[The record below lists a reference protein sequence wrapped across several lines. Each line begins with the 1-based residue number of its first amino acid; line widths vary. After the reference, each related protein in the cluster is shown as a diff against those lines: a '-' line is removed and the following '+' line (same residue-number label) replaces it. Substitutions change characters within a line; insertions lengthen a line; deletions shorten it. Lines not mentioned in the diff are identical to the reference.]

1 MALEGIL
8 EKLSVEKDGE
18 FKASDKYDSQ
28 VLYGSS
34 EGLDEL
40 DKTNL
45 ESKEGLAKYKTLTGD
60 DPTKYSQRKL
70 TSRKDMRL
78 RGGREDFG
86 AYVDTNFTEMI
97 KKDVDEQVQVQIAYK
112 YCPTKDVSDKDAK
125 PYNEK
130 RKIVSDTKETIKKI
144 NETPDDYIK
153 EEIEKETP
161 LMARYIAR
169 YTEEFLEI
177 EQMEAQESALNAIQ
191 DYKPIKFITDTK
203 KYLGNETEGL
213 AKEEAKIRKTIEDKL
228 QSARGL
234 SSEARAKLISKEY
247 EQLQKLNE
255 KYVDAELGKRLTQE
269 TVAHA
274 IGAIKGKY
282 ETAPD
287 IYDILKQY
295 PDAKAPTRNERTSNT
310 PTRQSNENLEERTE
324 SSEPTRQERPQENQ
338 DENESNNQEQ
348 ENTSETQEQNYQA
361 PNNTEEQS
369 QPSEQARPQRN
380 T

>member
-130 RKIVSDTKETIKKI
+130 RKIVSDTKETIKKTV
-144 NETPDDYIK
+144 EWAKKLEPD
-153 EEIEKETP
+153 TAQFFP
-161 LMARYIAR
+161 LMVYPG
-169 YTEEFLEI
+169 TEAFKW
-177 EQMEAQESALNAIQ
+177 AQEN
-191 DYKPIKFITDTK
+191 
-203 KYLGNETEGL
+203 KYLTTEKWEDWLTKEGTHNTIIHTEHLSPKDLVEGCDWARNEFYMRPSYILGRLKL
-213 AKEEAKIRKTIEDKL
+213 ALTRPEEAPRLLKGGRTFLKYLFNVDSWKKN
-228 QSARGL
+228 A
-234 SSEARAKLISKEY
+234 A
-247 EQLQKLNE
+247 E
-255 KYVDAELGKRLTQE
+255 KQE
-269 TVAHA
+269 
-274 IGAIKGKY
+274 K
-282 ETAPD
+282 
-287 IYDILKQY
+287 
-295 PDAKAPTRNERTSNT
+295 
-310 PTRQSNENLEERTE
+310 
-324 SSEPTRQERPQENQ
+324 
-338 DENESNNQEQ
+338 
-348 ENTSETQEQNYQA
+348 
-361 PNNTEEQS
+361 
-369 QPSEQARPQRN
+369 
-380 T
+380 